1 MKFQHWSR
9 RRKTSRKEEIQEIKP
24 LKPYDVSENFWVGFK
39 WMMICQLEKKIKVIG
54 LSTEIMQSYW
64 FINWTSTRTCRS
76 TTIREK
82 LKKKKWLVLMFQI
95 KFKSIEPLCHR
106 GCQPSVL
113 LGIYELP
120 CAYWNGTPQIGTG
133 FYTSVK
139 FELEKEKDE
148 KNKNVIKRNVQSQ
161 RRNIFT
167 DEF

>member
-1 MKFQHWSR
+1 
-9 RRKTSRKEEIQEIKP
+9 
-24 LKPYDVSENFWVGFK
+24 
-39 WMMICQLEKKIKVIG
+39 
-54 LSTEIMQSYW
+54 
-64 FINWTSTRTCRS
+64 
-76 TTIREK
+76 
-82 LKKKKWLVLMFQI
+82 MFQI